1 MLSSILKNDP
11 LYPPLLREIHG
22 APDRLFCLG
31 QKLSDKDCYFAIVG
45 TRHAS
50 QYGKQ
55 MTEDFSAY
63 LAARGFVIVSGLAY
77 GIEAIAHWA
86 ALKAG
91 GKTIAVLAAGLEN
104 ITPPCNRLL
113 AEKIQESGCLITEY
127 EHSFKPYKGT
137 FPQRNR
143 IIAGMSMATLVIE
156 APERSGALITA
167 RLALEYNREV
177 FALPG
182 NITQDTCKGTNCLIR
197 DCKAFPV
204 TCVQDII
211 EQLEI
216 KFAEKEGEAK
226 SGKMPGGKNLNRLTQ
241 SNIFDVAAGLNVK
254 ERRIFEALKNS
265 PQTTGTLMSE
275 TKLPAPEILSA
286 ISMLELKGLVKTNG
300 SYVFVTR

>member
-1 MLSSILKNDP
+1 MLSSIIKNDA

-55 MTEDFSAY
+55 MAEDFSAY

-77 GIEAIAHWA
+77 GIDAIAHWA

-211 EQLEI
+211 EQLKI
-216 KFAEKEGEAK
+216 RFGEKAGVGADGENA
-226 SGKMPGGKNLNRLTQ
+226 SLRLGLQT
-241 SNIFDVAAGLNVK
+241 NIFDVATGLNVK
-254 ERRIFEALKNS
+254 ERRIFECLKNS